1 MNANVQAGAARKR
14 LRIQVPTSISR
25 ALIAPALPRLLHQYP
40 ELRLQIHDCH
50 AIAHSVE
57 RLPAGAD
64 AALWV
69 GSLADPAL
77 VSTRVGT
84 VHAVVCAAPDFVER
98 HGEPTTPD
106 ALDPEHCIGLI
117 EPGMAEAR
125 EWVLNKGRENCWFT
139 PTAPLAFGDVDS
151 AIAAAVRGGGY
162 IRVMSIEVEKEIA
175 SGRLQP
181 VLQDWNAG
189 CWPISVVTA
198 RDRVPSTDLA
208 VFTRFVAGLFP
219 TRPFRVHYLDERS
232 SMSSAC

>member
-1 MNANVQAGAARKR
+1 MSANLQASAARRR
-14 LRIQVPTSISR
+14 LRIQVPTSIGR
-25 ALIAPALPRLLHQYP
+25 ALVAPALPRLIHQYP
-40 ELRLQIHDCH
+40 ELRVQIHDWQTTGH
-50 AIAHSVE
+50 AVE

-69 GSLADPAL
+69 GSLADPSL

-84 VHAVVCAAPDFVER
+84 AHAVICAAPDFVAR
-98 HGEPTTPD
+98 HGEPASPD
-106 ALDPEHCIGLI
+106 ELDPDHCIGLI
-117 EPGMAEAR
+117 EPGTQEAR

-151 AIAAAVRGGGY
+151 AVAAAVRGGGY
-162 IRVMSIEVEKEIA
+162 VRVMSIEVEKEIA

-198 RDRVPSTDLA
+198 RDRLPSTELA
-208 VFTRFVAGLFP
+208 IFTRFVAGLFP
-219 TRPFRVHYLDERS
+219 ARPFRVHYLDERS
-232 SMSSAC
+232 SMSSAS